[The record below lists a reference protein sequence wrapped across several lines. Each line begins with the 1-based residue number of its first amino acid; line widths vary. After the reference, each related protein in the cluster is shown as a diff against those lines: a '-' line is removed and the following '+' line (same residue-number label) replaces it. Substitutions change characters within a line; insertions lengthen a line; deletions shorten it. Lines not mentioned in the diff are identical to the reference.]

1 MNIIILAAG
10 RGTRLGSHNN
20 NKPKC
25 LFDIDGLSLIERN
38 LVLFKEAGLNPI
50 LVTGY
55 KKNKLDFLNL
65 RTINNPDFLKTNM
78 LWSLYKAVDYMDEDF
93 IICYSDILVNKKL
106 VEQMK
111 NFNKGIGLIVDKDWL
126 SYWKMRFNDPLDDAE
141 SLKISKKG
149 NIISIGQK
157 VNNIA
162 EIEGQYIGFIKVSG
176 KQRLLFKKILVDY
189 CENVQTSSLAKKAYL
204 TDFLQYLINK
214 DLNIKEIPT
223 HGGWIEIDSPSDV
236 DAAKKSGRLSM
247 IDKDIQKIMKKNNMI
262 NNKK

>member
-10 RGTRLGSHNN
+10 RGTRLGNHN

-25 LFDIDGLSLIERN
+25 LFNIDGLSLIERN
-38 LVLFKEAGLNPI
+38 LVLFKEAGLHPI

-55 KKNKLDFLNL
+55 QKDKLSFLNL
-65 RTINNPDFLKTNM
+65 QTINNPDFLETNM
-78 LWSLYKAVDYMDEDF
+78 LWSLYKATDYMNEDF
-93 IICYSDILVNKKL
+93 IICYSDILVNIKL

-126 SYWKMRFNDPLDDAE
+126 RYWKMRFDDPLDDAE

-204 TDFLQYLINK
+204 TDFLQYLIDK
-214 DLNIKEIPT
+214 DLDIKEIST

-236 DAAKKSGRLSM
+236 DAAKKSGRLSI
-247 IDKDIQKIMKKNNMI
+247 IDKDIKRIMSKNI
-262 NNKK
+262 